1 MGKRERMSSV
11 DTAWLRMDS
20 PGNLMMIVG
29 IYEFEGRIDFPRL
42 REIVQQRFCVHR
54 RFRSKVV
61 QDATGYYWEE
71 DDDFDLDLHV
81 VRTALPGKGTTED
94 LKRFAGRMAST
105 ALDSSNPLWQFQ
117 LVDNYNGGQAM
128 VVRIHHCIA
137 DGIALIGVLL
147 AMTSQDPIEDVAEST
162 ATTSAGRGPMSDW
175 EALLRPLTDATVKAI
190 DTTGDVAS
198 KVLNAY
204 SAMLN
209 DPESLGETAGEY
221 ARIAAQVAKDAA
233 AIALMDNDTVT
244 SLKGLPSGSKVVAW
258 NDPLPLEDVKAVSKA
273 LGCSVNDVLLAS
285 VAGAIRAYL
294 AERGEDV
301 EGAEVRAMVPVNL
314 RDPKKWKDLG
324 NKFGLVPLLLPVGI
338 ANPIARVFEV
348 QRRMNDLK
356 SSYQAVLAMTL
367 LGVVGLA
374 PRTLQKQTLDFLA
387 RKATTVMTNVPG
399 PQQPL
404 YLAGAQIRRM
414 MFWVPQSGDIGV
426 GVSILSYAGGVQFG
440 LITDK
445 KLCAE
450 PQRIIDRFAPEF
462 EKIVLALCMLPW
474 DRPVDP
480 DVAESWLFPAVEAP
494 VQDPRNQR
502 RRKPAGRKVTA
513 RKGATATRAKRTTTP
528 RSEPTEGTV
537 PASVAAAEKAAEP
550 SEVAEGGELTPAAG
564 NGSRS
569 AETAPP
575 SGEGSALPTET
586 APAGAPAAPKPA
598 GIRTRRSAFASA
610 RNAE

>member
-29 IYEFEGRIDFPRL
+29 IYEFGGEMDYGRL
-42 REIVQQRFCVHR
+42 RELIQQRFCVHR

-61 QDATGYYWEE
+61 QDATGYHWEE

-105 ALDSSNPLWQFQ
+105 ALDPSRPLWQFQ

-147 AMTSQDPIEDVAEST
+147 AMTSQDPIENLVDAPVAP
-162 ATTSAGRGPMSDW
+162 GRPRGPTSDW
-175 EALLRPLTDATVKAI
+175 EALLRPLTDVTVKAI
-190 DTTGDVAS
+190 DATGDVATR
-198 KVLNAY
+198 VLQAY
-204 SAMLN
+204 SAMLD

-233 AIALMDNDTVT
+233 AIALMDNDSVT

-258 NDPLPLEDVKAVSKA
+258 NDPLPLDDVKAVGKA

-285 VAGAIRAYL
+285 VAGAVRAYL
-294 AERGEDV
+294 VERGEDV
-301 EGAEVRAMVPVNL
+301 AGCEVRAMVPVNL
-314 RDPKKWKDLG
+314 RDPKKWQDLG

-338 ANPIARVFEV
+338 ENPIARVFEV
-348 QRRMNDLK
+348 QRRMTELK
-356 SSYQAVLAMTL
+356 TSYQAVLAMAL

-404 YLAGAQIRRM
+404 YMAGAQIRRM

-462 EKIVLALCMLPW
+462 EKLVLALCMLPW

-480 DVAESWLFPAVEAP
+480 DLAQHWLFPEIPGPADKRAPSRTRKRERAVP
-494 VQDPRNQR
+494 
-502 RRKPAGRKVTA
+502 
-513 RKGATATRAKRTTTP
+513 GAKAVKRTATGTATGLRDVTP
-528 RSEPTEGTV
+528 AAAGSPGPNGEAAAV
-537 PASVAAAEKAAEP
+537 PSAAAAEA
-550 SEVAEGGELTPAAG
+550 
-564 NGSRS
+564 
-569 AETAPP
+569 
-575 SGEGSALPTET
+575 PTE
-586 APAGAPAAPKPA
+586 AVPAAPPAPSKPP
-598 GIRTRRSAFASA
+598 GVRRRRSAFAAA
-610 RNAE
+610 RAAD

>member
-29 IYEFEGRIDFPRL
+29 VYEYEGLLDYARL
-42 REIVQQRFCVHR
+42 RELVQQRLCVHR

-61 QDATGYYWEE
+61 QDATGYFWEE

-81 VRTALPGKGTTED
+81 VRAALPGKGTTED
-94 LKRFAGRMAST
+94 LKRFAGRLAST
-105 ALDSSNPLWQFQ
+105 ALDPSRALWQFQ

-128 VVRIHHCIA
+128 VVRMHHCIA

-147 AMTSQDPIEDVAEST
+147 AMTSQDPTEDLAETPGPT
-162 ATTSAGRGPMSDW
+162 APARGPTSDW
-175 EALLRPLTDATVKAI
+175 EALLRPVTDATVKAI
-190 DTTGDVAS
+190 GATGDVAS
-198 KVLNAY
+198 RVLQA
-204 SAMLN
+204 STAMLN
-209 DPESLGETAGEY
+209 DPESVGETAGEY

-233 AIALMDNDTVT
+233 AIALMENDTVT

-258 NDPLPLEDVKAVSKA
+258 NDPLPLDDVKAVSKA
-273 LGCSVNDVLLAS
+273 LGCSINDVLLAS

-294 AERGEDV
+294 VERGEDV
-301 EGAEVRAMVPVNL
+301 EGCEIRAMVPVNL

-338 ANPIARVFEV
+338 ENPIARVFEV
-348 QRRMNDLK
+348 QRRMAELK

-374 PRTLQKQTLDFLA
+374 PRALQKQTLDFLA

-404 YLAGAQIRRM
+404 YFAGAKIRRM

-440 LITDK
+440 MITDK
-445 KLCAE
+445 RMCAE

-480 DVAESWLFPAVEAP
+480 DTAQDWLFPSVP
-494 VQDPRNQR
+494 G
-502 RRKPAGRKVTA
+502 PAT
-513 RKGATATRAKRTTTP
+513 
-528 RSEPTEGTV
+528 
-537 PASVAAAEKAAEP
+537 
-550 SEVAEGGELTPAAG
+550 
-564 NGSRS
+564 SR
-569 AETAPP
+569 
-575 SGEGSALPTET
+575 
-586 APAGAPAAPKPA
+586 PAAPKRMRRKAKKSAAKAKPA
-598 GIRTRRSAFASA
+598 AAAAVAPEEPAAAGPEASSAIERAEANTAAEPGESGSVAGPTDATGAASSKPARPRRPRARRSAFAAA
-610 RNAE
+610 RAAE

>member
-29 IYEFEGRIDFPRL
+29 VYEYEGQFDYTRL
-42 REIVQQRFCVHR
+42 REIVEQRFCVHR

-81 VRTALPGKGTTED
+81 VRTALPGEGTTED

-105 ALDSSNPLWQFQ
+105 ALDPSRPLWQFQ

-147 AMTSQDPIEDVAEST
+147 AMTSSDPIEDLVEAPAPT
-162 ATTSAGRGPMSDW
+162 APARGPTSDW
-175 EALLRPLTDATVKAI
+175 EALLRPVTDVTVKAI
-190 DTTGDVAS
+190 GATGDVAS
-198 KVLNAY
+198 RVLHAY

-209 DPESLGETAGEY
+209 DPESLGEAAGEY

-233 AIALMDNDTVT
+233 AIALMENDSVT

-258 NDPLPLEDVKAVSKA
+258 NDMLPLDDVKAVSKA
-273 LGCSVNDVLLAS
+273 LGCSINDVLLAS

-294 AERGEDV
+294 VERGEDV
-301 EGAEVRAMVPVNL
+301 AGCEIRAMVPVNL

-324 NKFGLVPLLLPVGI
+324 NRFGLVPLLLPVGI
-338 ANPIARVFEV
+338 ENPIARVFEV
-348 QRRMNDLK
+348 QRRMTELK
-356 SSYQAVLAMTL
+356 TSYQAVLAMGL

-387 RKATTVMTNVPG
+387 RKATAVMTNVPG

-404 YLAGAQIRRM
+404 YFAGAKIRRM
-414 MFWVPQSGDIGV
+414 MFWVPQSGDIGL

-445 KLCAE
+445 RLCPE

-462 EKIVLALCMLPW
+462 EKLVLALCLLPW
-474 DRPVDP
+474 DRAVDS
-480 DVAESWLFPAVEAP
+480 DAAEGWLFPSVPGPEARAP
-494 VQDPRNQR
+494 TKPKRR
-502 RRKPAGRKVTA
+502 RRK
-513 RKGATATRAKRTTTP
+513 AKRP
-528 RSEPTEGTV
+528 
-537 PASVAAAEKAAEP
+537 
-550 SEVAEGGELTPAAG
+550 
-564 NGSRS
+564 
-569 AETAPP
+569 
-575 SGEGSALPTET
+575 
-586 APAGAPAAPKPA
+586 APAAKPA
-598 GIRTRRSAFASA
+598 VGASALAVAQPEASAAGEPAEALPATASAPTRPRRARTRRSAFAAA
-610 RNAE
+610 RTAE